1 MTVNLIFCFLKLA
14 KQIKF
19 QFISVEY
26 CILSP
31 SYYTSEYSFLVSVRR
46 DDLQREYS
54 FLVREDRQLQQVETF
69 PVRPWECMVSE
80 APSQAN

>member
-1 MTVNLIFCFLKLA
+1 MAVNLIFCFLKLA

-31 SYYTSEYSFLVSVRR
+31 SYYPSEYVSWFLLDGTIYKENVP
-46 DDLQREYS
+46 
-54 FLVREDRQLQQVETF
+54 FL
-69 PVRPWECMVSE
+69 
-80 APSQAN
+80 

>member
-14 KQIKF
+14 KQINF

-26 CILSP
+26 RTVLLTIQVKNV
-31 SYYTSEYSFLVSVRR
+31 FIWRG
-46 DDLQREYS
+46 DLQREYS
-54 FLVREDRQLQQVETF
+54 FLVREEERELQQVETF
-69 PVRPWECMVSE
+69 PVRPWEGMVSE

>member
-14 KQIKF
+14 KQINF

-26 CILSP
+26 CTVLLTIQLKNV
-31 SYYTSEYSFLVSVRR
+31 FIWRG
-46 DDLQREYS
+46 DLQREYS
-54 FLVREDRQLQQVETF
+54 FLVREEERELQQVETF
-69 PVRPWECMVSE
+69 PVRPWEGMVSE